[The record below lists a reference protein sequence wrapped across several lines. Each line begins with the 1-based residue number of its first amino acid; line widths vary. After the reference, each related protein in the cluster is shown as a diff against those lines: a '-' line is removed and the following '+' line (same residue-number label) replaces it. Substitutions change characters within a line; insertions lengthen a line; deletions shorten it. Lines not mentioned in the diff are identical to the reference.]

1 MTTTLLII
9 IYILTGIIGLSVGSF
24 LNVVIYRVPL
34 EMNVAT
40 PGSHCPKCSYK
51 LKWYD
56 NIPVISYI
64 ILRGKCRSCKEPISI
79 RYTIVEVVTMLL
91 WLAAVLRF
99 IDESYIFTAI
109 AMLAIV
115 AFIAVF
121 FIDLEHQIIPDR
133 FNIMILVLGVLALV
147 ANLVFKNNALLNDGI
162 PWEDRLLGL
171 VIGGLFFLI
180 FRYGSILILKREA
193 LGFGDVKLVAAC
205 GLLLGWK
212 NLFVA
217 ILVSSVIASIV
228 LLIVRKKKNDS
239 KYTEYP
245 FAPFLIF
252 GMTFAMFLGT
262 YIVDWYVS
270 LF

>member
-1 MTTTLLII
+1 MTTTTLII
-9 IYILTGIIGLSVGSF
+9 VYILTGIIGLCVGSF
-24 LNVVIYRVPL
+24 LNVLIYRVPL
-34 EMNVAT
+34 EMSIVK
-40 PGSHCPKCSYK
+40 PGSHCPKCQYK

-56 NIPVISYI
+56 NIPVISYL

-91 WLAAVLRF
+91 WLAVVLRF
-99 IDESYIFTAI
+99 INESYIFTGI

-115 AFIAVF
+115 AFIAIF

-133 FNIMILVLGVLALV
+133 FNVMILLLGVVALI
-147 ANLVFKNNALLNDGI
+147 ANLVFKDNVLLNDGI
-162 PWEDRLLGL
+162 PWEQRVGGL
-171 VIGGLFFLI
+171 IFGGLFLLI

-205 GLLLGWK
+205 GLLLGIY
-212 NLFVA
+212 NLFLA

-228 LLIVRKKKNDS
+228 LLIVIKKKKDKKN
-239 KYTEYP
+239 TEYP

-252 GMTFAMFLGT
+252 GMTFAMFFGT
-262 YIVDWYVS
+262 YIIDWYIS